1 MVISVPVVAGFL
13 AAVGIVF
20 LLLVVAIIVL
30 LVLIKSARTSKD
42 TPMDNP

>member
-13 AAVGIVF
+13 AAVGVVF

-30 LVLIKSARTSKD
+30 LVLVKTRKD
-42 TPMDNP
+42 QQGHTHG